1 MEPYSVHTSD
11 SIRKAT
17 RWQVWLLR
25 LLDVIAITLLVV
37 SVASAQSRTAAIGV
51 IVTVQGPG
59 QSDLIG
65 ADAVGFGDTWF
76 GLDVV
81 PEGTTESDAWRI
93 SAGGSS
99 EIGLQLETLDD
110 AMVPGVPPYLAVCEA
125 VDRTTT
131 CRRQRGA
138 TVRAMGGI
146 GHPEYLVRVERPA
159 AGTGT
164 PSVAR
169 AVRLTIAFTAT

>member
-1 MEPYSVHTSD
+1 MHASGST
-11 SIRKAT
+11 RKST
-17 RWQVWLLR
+17 HWQVWLYR

-59 QSDLIG
+59 QSDVIG
-65 ADAVGFGDTWF
+65 ADAVRLGDTWY
-76 GLDVV
+76 GLDAV
-81 PEGTTESDAWRI
+81 PEGTTESDSWRI
-93 SAGGSS
+93 SSGGTS

-110 AMVPGVPPYLAVCEA
+110 AIVRGASPYLAVCEA

-138 TVRAMGGI
+138 TVRMMGGTA
-146 GHPEYLVRVERPA
+146 HPEYLVRVGRS
-159 AGTGT
+159 AGGTST
-164 PSVAR
+164 PSPAR